1 MEQITLD
8 MIPGSYTPTAHVS
21 QYDSGRHIRFDLKHI
36 VLAGNETVTLK
47 IRKTNGK
54 LITKTIEN
62 HTAYV
67 EYISEKADCD
77 YSGTANCEIVIS
89 KDNTVLGS
97 KNFLMKVEADAY
109 DGAGVVTET
118 ASGQIATFETNMVD
132 VLQEVKCDINATGG
146 NGTPDNPI
154 PINGYTEANITRCG
168 VNIWDEVWE
177 TGSINDDGTLDD
189 SSWATTNR
197 IRSTN
202 YTLVTPDTSYYFVW
216 TSEQTNAVR
225 IYFYDVNKTFIS
237 YYQINFSSSKTFTT
251 PSNCKYIKWRSA
263 GSNSVVTSNNDIS
276 INYPATDTTYH
287 AYNGQTY
294 TIAFGQTVYGGVLDV
309 TRGKLHVTHGKYTLD
324 NTATAGQFDIN
335 TFADRNRFSY
345 VPYQS
350 DGKTNGT
357 FKADK
362 LETASNAPGGIGTGD
377 YQIFGSTTAPR
388 MWITVPTTIAT
399 VADFL
404 TYISSNPIEVVYEL
418 STPFDIDLTPEQI
431 EALLGVNNVWHDAN
445 GDTEVK
451 FLEVVRN

>member
-1 MEQITLD
+1 MAWIRCTGNTG
-8 MIPGSYTPTAHVS
+8 GS
-21 QYDSGRHIRFDLKHI
+21 LK
-36 VLAGNETVTLK
+36 V
-47 IRKTNGK
+47 R
-54 LITKTIEN
+54 
-62 HTAYV
+62 
-67 EYISEKADCD
+67 
-77 YSGTANCEIVIS
+77 
-89 KDNTVLGS
+89 
-97 KNFLMKVEADAY
+97 
-109 DGAGVVTET
+109 T
-118 ASGQIATFETNMVD
+118 ASGAIASFETNIAD
-132 VLQEVKCDINATGG
+132 VLQSVKCEINATGG

-263 GSNSVVTSNNDIS
+263 GSNSIVTSNNDIS

-287 AYNGQTY
+287 AYNGHTY
-294 TIAFGQTVYGGVLDV
+294 TIDFGQTVYGGQLIILPDR
-309 TRGKLHVTHGKYTLD
+309 TYFHATHGIVDLGDLTWYP
-324 NTATAGQFDIN
+324 
-335 TFADRNRFSY
+335 SY
-345 VPYQS
+345 CALENKHTMRS
-350 DGKTNGT
+350 DGIDN
-357 FKADK
+357 
-362 LETASNAPGGIGTGD
+362 LVSAPHTSSVIVDILCPVYPTKTGD
-377 YQIFGSTTAPR
+377 ETYLGTKGISILKSG
-388 MWITVPTTIAT
+388 TIA
-399 VADFL
+399 VFDERYSSADSANAFKSAMTGVKL
-404 TYISSNPIEVVYEL
+404 VYPL
-418 STPFDIDLTPEQI
+418 ATPFDIDLTPEQI